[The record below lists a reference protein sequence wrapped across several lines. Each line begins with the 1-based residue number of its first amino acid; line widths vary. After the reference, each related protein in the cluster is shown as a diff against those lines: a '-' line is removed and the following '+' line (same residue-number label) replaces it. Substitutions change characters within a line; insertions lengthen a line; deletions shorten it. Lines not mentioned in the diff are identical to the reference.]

1 MIKYFA
7 IGVPA
12 FIVLC
17 AVLAPASLL
26 RPLLAPA
33 GLSLA
38 APFGTVWSGGG
49 ELRVQG
55 RELGSVEWFL
65 DSVKPTE
72 PALAY
77 HWKLFAEETH
87 LHGSFAAGPGLATLA
102 AEGGFDADAV
112 NPWLRAH
119 GLRLSG
125 QFHLPEAQATFADGR
140 VQSADGRLEWS
151 GGSAHYQLGGA
162 WLEAALPPLAASVQF
177 ASTGGAEPPRMDAQV
192 LTLDGALPLIQVE
205 STDGGYVKI
214 GVTRRL
220 LKMAQAPWLGDGAD
234 DALALTLEEKLF

>member
-7 IGVPA
+7 VGLPA

-38 APFGTVWSGGG
+38 APFGSIWSGGG
-49 ELRVQG
+49 ELRVHG
-55 RELGSVEWFL
+55 WELGAVEWRWDPAKL
-65 DSVKPTE
+65 TQ

-77 HWKLFAEETH
+77 HWKVFAEETH
-87 LHGSFAAGPGLATLA
+87 LHGDFAAGLGLARLA
-102 AEGGFDADAV
+102 AEGGFHADAV
-112 NPWLRAH
+112 NPWLDVY

-125 QFHLPEAQATFADGR
+125 QFHLPKAEAAFADGR
-140 VQSADGRLEWS
+140 VQSAAGRLEWS
-151 GGSAHYQLGGA
+151 GGQAHYQLGGA
-162 WLEAALPPLAASVQF
+162 WLKATLPPLAASVQF
-177 ASTGGAEPPRMDAQV
+177 TSTGGAEPPRMNAQV
-192 LTLDGALPLIQVE
+192 LTLEGALPLIQVA
-205 STDGGYVKI
+205 STDGGYVRI

-220 LKMAQAPWLGDGAD
+220 MRLAQAPWLGEGAD
-234 DALALTLEEKLF
+234 DAVALTLEEKLF